1 VPASSS
7 FLQDARADIAACGMS
22 RCLTPGQV
30 ICAMTS
36 DASATVSGHVDSVNG
51 TEVDD
56 TATLDSTTAAIR

>member
-1 VPASSS
+1 
-7 FLQDARADIAACGMS
+7 
-22 RCLTPGQV
+22 
-30 ICAMTS
+30 MTS